1 MSKNVR
7 LFIILF
13 CVALA
18 MLGFGYAFVPLYKVF
33 CDFVGIP
40 QPSVLIGKE
49 GVPKPMPKAPLERTV
64 VVRFMANTEAGLPVE
79 FAPVE
84 RVTRLNIGQNFLT
97 AYEAKNIS
105 NEGMAGVAVHTVSGQ
120 GVTGGE
126 DMSAYIDLQQCFC
139 FEEQYYP
146 AGEDI
151 NLPLQFFITADLPKE
166 VHTLVFGYTLFEQ
179 PEN

>member
-7 LFIILF
+7 LFIIL
-13 CVALA
+13 CGVALG
-18 MLGFGYAFVPLYKVF
+18 MLGLGYAFVPLYKIF

-40 QPSVLIGKE
+40 QPSIMVGKAAE
-49 GVPKPMPKAPLERTV
+49 PKPMPQGKQERTV
-64 VVRFMANTEAGLPVE
+64 VVRFMANTEANLPIE

-84 RVTRLNIGQNFLT
+84 RVTRLKIGQNFLT
-97 AYEAKNIS
+97 AYDAKNAS
-105 NEGMAGVAVHTVSGQ
+105 SEGIHGVAVHTVTGQ

-126 DMSAYIDLQQCFC
+126 DMASYIDLQQCFC

-151 NLPLQFFITADLPKE
+151 NLPLQFFITEDLPKE

-179 PEN
+179 K

>member
-13 CVALA
+13 FVALG
-18 MLGFGYAFVPLYKVF
+18 MLGLGYAFVPLYKIF

-40 QPSVLIGKE
+40 TPSVMVGKAGE
-49 GVPKPMPKAPLERTV
+49 PKPMPKEPQDRTV
-64 VVRFMANTEAGLPVE
+64 VVRFMANTEAGLPIE

-84 RVTRLNIGQNFLT
+84 RVTRLKIGQNFLT
-97 AYEAKNIS
+97 AYEAKNLS
-105 NEGMAGVAVHTVSGQ
+105 PESMNGVAVHTVNGQ

-139 FEEQYYP
+139 FEEQIYP
-146 AGEDI
+146 AGEDV
-151 NLPLQFFITADLPKE
+151 NLPLQFFITEDLPKE

-179 PEN
+179 TEN